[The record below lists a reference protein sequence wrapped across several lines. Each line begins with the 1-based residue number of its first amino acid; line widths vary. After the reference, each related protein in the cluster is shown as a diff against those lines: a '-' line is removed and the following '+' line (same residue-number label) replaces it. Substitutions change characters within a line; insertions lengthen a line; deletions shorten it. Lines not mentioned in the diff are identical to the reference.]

1 MVIVHDGRPC
11 TCGRKGCWETYSSAT
26 GLIKTTTEKLE
37 ACRAEGRQTI
47 MEDLVKEMG
56 RVSGRTAFD
65 AMRAGET
72 PKTTALNE
80 YLYTQYFEPVL
91 ARGEDIYY
99 ITFSHQMSGT
109 FGAMKNVIAQLKE
122 KYPEATQEFRFEKV
136 EPPFVENSGSGVGN
150 HGEEEDSETNKL
162 VKFLDTKSIKRK
174 IELLDI
180 MRNELNDNVVNAIC
194 ISLDIPEVD
203 GTLEEKYDSIRRV
216 LETKERY
223 ERGR

>member
-1 MVIVHDGRPC
+1 MR
-11 TCGRKGCWETYSSAT
+11 E
-26 GLIKTTTEKLE
+26 
-37 ACRAEGRQTI
+37 
-47 MEDLVKEMG
+47 VK
-56 RVSGRTAFD
+56 
-65 AMRAGET
+65 AGEFYRHFKGKHYQIIT
-72 PKTTALNE
+72 LAHHSETNESLVVYQALYGE
-80 YLYTQYFEPVL
+80 YKVC
-91 ARGEDIYY
+91 ARPYDMFI
-99 ITFSHQMSGT
+99 S
-109 FGAMKNVIAQLKE
+109 KVDKE

-180 MRNELNDNVVNAIC
+180 MRNELNDNAVNAIC